1 MIKYLEKKVEIFP
14 SESSGEVKKNIE
26 LEYYLIESDFN
37 SLDGISGEKVYGI
50 EIIKRTEEEKYEC
63 EMIRNFSNSEVCTK
77 DLLEKLAT
85 HKVTPVALPF
95 VMDDLLGA

>member
-37 SLDGISGEKVYGI
+37 SLDGISGEKF
-50 EIIKRTEEEKYEC
+50 TE
-63 EMIRNFSNSEVCTK
+63 
-77 DLLEKLAT
+77 
-85 HKVTPVALPF
+85 
-95 VMDDLLGA
+95 